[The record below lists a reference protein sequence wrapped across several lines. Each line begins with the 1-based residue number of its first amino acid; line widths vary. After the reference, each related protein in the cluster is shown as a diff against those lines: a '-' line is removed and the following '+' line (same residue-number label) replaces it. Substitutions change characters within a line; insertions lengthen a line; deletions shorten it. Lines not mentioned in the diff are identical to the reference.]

1 MSGFHH
7 CTITELCKETW
18 NEYDI
23 DGCGQKYTKVEM
35 KLGVES
41 TDKRDI
47 FISKLI
53 LHDKTIKGDGK

>member
-1 MSGFHH
+1 
-7 CTITELCKETW
+7 
-18 NEYDI
+18 
-23 DGCGQKYTKVEM
+23 M